1 MKIRIDD
8 NGWAA
13 HNIWQHS
20 ASVLELYRRRARDE
34 AEEMTCA
41 AQAAE
46 LIAELAQPGDSLLDA
61 GCGSGYF
68 YHSLRRRNIAL
79 DYHGIDAT
87 EAFVALGRSGLAAFG
102 LPGDRLHALRI
113 EDFQGSAD
121 HVLCMN
127 VLSNIDNYHRP
138 LERLLKAA
146 RKSLVLRES
155 IAEGASYRYVRDN
168 FLDPGTDLYVH
179 VNTYDRS
186 DLSAFIERH
195 GFTVREVADRRSG
208 GQPEMVIGHPHHWT
222 FLVAT
227 RR

>member
-1 MKIRIDD
+1 M
-8 NGWAA
+8 
-13 HNIWQHS
+13 S
-20 ASVLELYRRRARDE
+20 
-34 AEEMTCA
+34 CA

-46 LIAELAQPGDSLLDA
+46 LIAELARPGESLIDA
-61 GCGSGYF
+61 GCGTGYF
-68 YHSLRRRNIAL
+68 FHSLRRRGIVL
-79 DYHGIDAT
+79 EYHGIDASPP
-87 EAFVALGRSGLAAFG
+87 FIALARNELAAFG
-102 LPGDRLHALRI
+102 LPADRLRTLRI

-146 RKSLVLRES
+146 RRSLILRES
-155 IAEGASYRYVRDN
+155 IKEGSSYSYVRDN
-168 FLDPGTDLYVH
+168 FLDPGVDLHVH
-179 VNTYDRS
+179 VNAYDRS
-186 DLSAFIERH
+186 ELVAFIERH
-195 GFTVREVADRRSG
+195 GFAAREVADRRSG